1 MALKKAHSN
10 FVQKNMCPIYL
21 KNIPLENKRN
31 RLENNFVFIKK
42 REELVR
48 FEFIWKY
55 KFEKFLN
62 FSRAA

>member
-1 MALKKAHSN
+1 MS
-10 FVQKNMCPIYL
+10 PIYL

-31 RLENNFVFIKK
+31 RQENNFVFIKQ

-62 FSRAA
+62 FSEAA